1 MSEEINTQQQQ
12 TQQDPTPGAKG
23 GRTFTQ
29 DDVNRIVSE
38 RLAHEREKL
47 QASAKDTEREKLQAS
62 AKDTERE
69 KALAAREARLDCREY
84 LDTQGYPTALLD
96 VLDSSDTDKFK
107 AAVEKLVKAFPA
119 ITGTG
124 STPRKYVGWTP
135 GSSSAPKDGSG
146 GPDPIRAAFKPK

>member
-1 MSEEINTQQQQ
+1 MSEEINTQQ

-47 QASAKDTEREKLQAS
+47 QASAKDS
-62 AKDTERE
+62 ERE

-84 LDTQGYPTALLD
+84 LDTQGYPAALLD

-107 AAVEKLVKAFPA
+107 TAVEKLVQTFPQ
-119 ITGTG
+119 ITGKSSRPG
-124 STPRKYVGWTP
+124 VFSGWVPGAST
-135 GSSSAPKDGSG
+135 SKDRYQPEQG
-146 GPDPIRAAFKPK
+146 GPDKIAAAFKPKT

>member
-1 MSEEINTQQQQ
+1 MSEEINTQQQTQ

-38 RLAHEREKL
+38 RLAH
-47 QASAKDTEREKLQAS
+47 EREKLQAS

>member
-1 MSEEINTQQQQ
+1 MSEEIN

-47 QASAKDTEREKLQAS
+47 QASAKDS
-62 AKDTERE
+62 ERE

-84 LDTQGYPTALLD
+84 LDTQGYPAALLD

-107 AAVEKLVKAFPA
+107 TAVEKLVQTFPQ
-119 ITGTG
+119 ITGK
-124 STPRKYVGWTP
+124 SSAPRVLSGWTP
-135 GSSSAPKDGSG
+135 GASTSKDRYQPEQG
-146 GPDPIRAAFKPK
+146 GPDKIAAAFKPKT

>member
-1 MSEEINTQQQQ
+1 MSEEINTQQQTQ

-38 RLAHEREKL
+38 RLAH
-47 QASAKDTEREKLQAS
+47 EREKLQAS

-96 VLDSSDTDKFK
+96 VLDSSDADKFK

>member
-29 DDVNRIVSE
+29 NDVNRIVSE
-38 RLAHEREKL
+38 RLAH
-47 QASAKDTEREKLQAS
+47 EREKLQAS

>member
-1 MSEEINTQQQQ
+1 MSEEIN

-38 RLAHEREKL
+38 RLAH
-47 QASAKDTEREKLQAS
+47 EREKLQAS

>member
-38 RLAHEREKL
+38 RLAH
-47 QASAKDTEREKLQAS
+47 EREKLQAS

-146 GPDPIRAAFKPK
+146 GPDPIRAAFKPKI